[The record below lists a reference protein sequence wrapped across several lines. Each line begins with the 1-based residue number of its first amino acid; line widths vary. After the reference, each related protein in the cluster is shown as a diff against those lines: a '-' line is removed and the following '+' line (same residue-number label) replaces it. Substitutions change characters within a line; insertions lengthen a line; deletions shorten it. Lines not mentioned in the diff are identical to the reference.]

1 LGDRDQAVTLRES
14 VRQQSTSLRSEHDMG
29 SHETRQSGD
38 WLVLGGDVGGTTT
51 RILVAGCEG
60 TPVRRGIAGGG
71 NPVSHPDT
79 AAAALGQAVR
89 DALTGVDP
97 ARVRAAVVGLA
108 GGSALQQ
115 PVVRVAFDRV
125 WSDLGLSC
133 SPTYA
138 PDLEV
143 AFAAGT
149 TEADG
154 TVLIAGTGAVAGA
167 VQGRCLVRAADGH
180 GWLLGD
186 DGSGFWL
193 GREAA
198 RATLRTLDAAGPP
211 SPLATAVLR
220 EVGAVDESTE
230 PTQLCDV
237 NAQRVR
243 VIHTLNARPAV
254 RLAELAPLVT
264 AAHAAGDPVARSI
277 VEEAARLLLE
287 TVGRVRRPDERTPIV
302 LAGSVVREDSPV
314 GATLRALLAERLP
327 GTLLSARDG
336 VGGAAWLAL
345 AAADPAAATDEAR
358 LRLTAA

>member
-1 LGDRDQAVTLRES
+1 MVCHQK
-14 VRQQSTSLRSEHDMG
+14 RQP
-29 SHETRQSGD
+29 GD
-38 WLVLGGDVGGTTT
+38 WLVLGGDIGGTST

-60 TPVRRGIAGGG
+60 TPVGRGIAGGG

-79 AAAALGQAVR
+79 AAAMLGQALR

-97 ARVRAAVVGLA
+97 TRVRAAVVGVA

-115 PVVRVAFDRV
+115 PTVRAAFGRV

-133 SPTYA
+133 PPTYA

-143 AFAAGT
+143 AFASAT
-149 TEADG
+149 TDADG
-154 TVLIAGTGAVAGA
+154 TVLIAGTGAVAGELE
-167 VQGRCLVRAADGH
+167 GRRLVRTADGH

-198 RATLRTLDAAGPP
+198 RATLRALDAAEPP
-211 SPLATAVLR
+211 GPLATAVLR
-220 EVGAVDESTE
+220 ELGAVDDSTA
-230 PTQLCDV
+230 PARQPDL

-243 VIHTLNARPAV
+243 VIHTLNTRPPV

-264 AAHAAGDPVARSI
+264 AAQTVGDPVARSI
-277 VEEAARLLLE
+277 VEEGARLLAQ
-287 TVGRVRRPDERTPIV
+287 TVGRVRRPSERTPIV
-302 LAGSVVREDSPV
+302 LAGSVAHEDSPV
-314 GATLRALLAERLP
+314 GSTLRALIAERLP
-327 GTLLSARDG
+327 GTVLSAPDG

-345 AAADPAAATDEAR
+345 AAADPGAATDEAR
-358 LRLTAA
+358 IRLTAA